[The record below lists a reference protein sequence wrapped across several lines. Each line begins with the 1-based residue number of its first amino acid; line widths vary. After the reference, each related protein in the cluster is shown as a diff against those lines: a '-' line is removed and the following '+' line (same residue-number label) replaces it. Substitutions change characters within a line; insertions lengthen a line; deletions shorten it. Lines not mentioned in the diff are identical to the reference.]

1 MSESTPTTTPTNST
15 SGERPMSIFN
25 NPPKLLPGP
34 GLLHEL
40 MSWHSGDAPALEFL
54 GPEGP
59 SHPYAEKLW
68 KASYAELKRCVAQ
81 LATQLHGVLSN
92 SPKGDYLTGKQP
104 IIPVLL
110 PQSPGLYISQ
120 LATLQIGAAFCPI
133 NGDAPKERV
142 KFICGDVGA
151 KVVIAMRSDHERVT
165 WTEEED
171 VTVAWVEDYFEI
183 PSSSNF
189 QEEEGSA
196 SLKDEPKSSSQNTES
211 EANSV
216 HDDGAAVAKKL
227 REAKT
232 TDLAYIMYTSGST
245 GLPKGVGV
253 SHLAVTQSLLAHDL
267 FLPDFSKFLQFAAPS
282 FDVSVFE
289 IFFPLFKG
297 KTLVGCQRQRLLND
311 LPGMINRLEV
321 DGCELT
327 PTVVNS
333 LLGKRSAVPRLKL
346 LLTIGEM
353 LTRPV
358 VDEFGYNTE
367 EGRPGLLYGMY
378 GPTEAAIHCTANCLM
393 AAGSKVGNI
402 GVPFETVSCFI
413 AAIPEEG
420 QTSMEIKVLPLG
432 EVGELILGG
441 PQLADGYLNRE
452 KENKT
457 AFMTYNGERA
467 YRTGDKGRM
476 LSDGTIEVMGRISAG
491 QVKLRG
497 QRVELGE
504 IEEVVYKQKGI
515 KMAFASVLQG
525 MLIVFASTKGEHV
538 SLDDLNATCEKWLP
552 KYMVPSELVVMQEFP
567 YLPSGKVNKKQLEA
581 DYLARRTEED
591 GKEEEITET
600 EGTISE
606 VVKELLGLRVKLDK
620 RLASYGLDSLM
631 AIRLASQLKIKG
643 LKITPVEILS
653 AETVG
658 AIASVCDANVAAT
671 PTEAAEQS
679 SYDFSS
685 LDEPVWDALEA
696 AGVEDITEEIFP
708 CTPLQ
713 DAMLLETAMDFK
725 AYQNFISLRL
735 EGSYTEGQLRDAIEK
750 WADHNPIL
758 KTGFVDI
765 KSEWG
770 AYTQFVLQMLPE
782 SQIVIGGVSNE
793 ELSSDLSILR
803 PLLIKINRRDSVA
816 TLDIHIHHAL
826 YDGWSLELLIAD
838 LSTILENPDKELVQ
852 RPSFR
857 NVVEHELR
865 LKEKDLSKETQY
877 WSDHFSSLSPAPL
890 PNFNSSTSV
899 PTGLARASLSTKIE
913 TKKLEEVARG
923 LEVSAQSLVQAAY
936 SVLLS
941 SYIGKSDI
949 CFGTVF
955 SGRTGGVDNIEDIC
969 GPTLSTLPIRI
980 DTSSTTTM
988 SSLAQALNS
997 VVRKHLENDVLPLP
1011 SIKKLAS
1018 SETQGRPL
1026 FDTLVVWQQTL
1037 ETTSPSDAKPLVE
1050 LVKSED
1056 QLEFAL
1062 TLEVTPGKEGLRF
1075 DVTYQ
1080 MGVLPEKQVRLLMA
1094 QVEGVVEAM
1103 IEMPDLAVG
1112 GVAWK
1117 LGDELLSIANPEPE
1131 KMETPKSLSAAVEG
1145 MAVSNPNKTAVEFVT
1160 ISESGE
1166 YVTEAATYKQLNER
1180 ANQIAHYLRA
1190 QNVMPD
1196 QLVAICMDKSI
1207 ALYVS
1212 ILAVIKAGAGYL
1224 PLTADTP
1231 VERIQTIFKD
1241 AGVKICITA
1250 ATTSAYLEDRTG
1262 AKIVDVATLDEST
1275 LSTSNPEL
1283 ISSPEN
1289 LAYAVFTSGS
1299 TGVPK
1304 GVLVNQSSALANLET
1319 LKSVYPHSA
1328 DTRLLQSCSHGFD
1341 VSVFEIFWTWT
1352 VSGTLVSGTK
1362 NTIFTDIEKLIND
1375 RKVTHL
1381 SLTSTVAALVN
1392 PANVPSV
1399 EVLIQAGEALTGKV
1413 FNAWAGLK
1421 NKRLFNAYGPS
1432 ETTNVVTATAPI
1444 HSDDILSSIGKPLD
1458 TVSAFVLAN
1467 NEDKDFPHFEVLPLG
1482 AEGEL
1487 CFGGPQVARGY
1498 LDENQN
1504 VGKFVEHPVY
1514 GKIYRSGD
1522 YGRIL
1527 PSREIIYSGRKDDQV
1542 KIRGQRVELG
1552 EISKTMLSSGIVDD
1566 CTTLVIEG
1574 EKEEDRRVVTFFTLK
1589 DQAKT
1594 NDFAVLEAKK
1604 ESQESLFDKLAG
1616 GLPIYMVPSA
1626 LIPVSTLPSTL
1637 VGKVDKKLLKQAFD
1651 SLSTEQIT
1659 TFSNSTES
1667 AGVDYEYTDVE
1678 SQIVNAVAEVAKL
1691 DIQSIAPNASF
1702 FALGIDSITAISL
1715 VRLLREG
1722 GLKVEISDVLKHPSV
1737 LRLAKVISSQQA
1749 KNKNLIESPA
1759 MLPTP
1764 EESTFDPEFLE
1775 ATIDALEKRGKKVE
1789 QVLPCTPLQEAML
1802 SATELSSESGSYKN
1816 QVTLDLKISVEQ
1828 MENAWREMVRRHEI
1842 LRTVFVK
1849 SGHAKF
1855 AYSQVVLTAYEHK
1868 SRTLEAPSVVAAV
1881 NMAQE
1886 KDEEERTEDELLP
1899 PYTLLYVQQPWDG
1912 KTKLVLSMHHA
1923 LYDGFAMSVL
1933 YSEIEA
1939 NLSGQKLQAAPS
1951 FAPFLRYMT
1960 GVDESK
1966 SDAHWTSLLKDFA
1979 PVSFTNMKAAEK
1991 QNHRMT
1997 APLQVSLST
2006 IEKQLKQHS
2015 TTLLSAV
2022 QAAWIATLSHTTQTT
2037 DLVFGNVVSG
2047 RTVPVPGLNDL
2058 VAPCFNTIPFRLN
2071 NIHKLSF
2078 LEAFR
2083 QLQAQNVDALPYQLT
2098 ALRRIQGLAN
2108 TEGKSLFDS
2117 LVLLQTPSTP
2127 LNDKIWAVEEDEG
2140 RMDLPVVV
2148 EIVPHPDTDKLE
2160 VTVHVSGLPLGAK
2173 EVQDVLNTL
2182 QTFLTKALENP
2193 RQQIIPSSAHKQT
2206 FSTNTLALKNKKSA
2220 TDETE
2225 GDKAW
2230 TATEEKVRDI
2240 IAKFTTVS
2248 KEDIKKSTSIY
2259 RLGLDSI
2266 NAVQV
2271 ATLLRNES
2279 WSVAASD
2286 VLQYPSIAALSAHI
2300 GSLSSSEKKE
2310 KVAEFDFASFGDK
2323 HKMNVLAKIGKEE
2336 EEVEDINPCTG
2347 VQSGMLAQ
2355 TLHSGGKE
2363 YVNSFCMELADGT
2376 VVQKM
2381 KGAWETI
2388 TKACEMLRTGFIGLE
2403 DQQYPFAM
2411 VTYKDLPLPWKEV
2424 VSEAELADVAMD
2436 HKALEQAPWMLEHF
2450 KRGDKDII
2458 RFTAHHALYD
2468 AASLQLFLGDV
2479 EAAYEGL
2486 KIAPYSP
2493 IRSVLGP
2500 LLAANQG
2507 KEEEAKKFWTEEVT
2521 IHPHRFPDLTPL
2533 RVTSTKSFAQTGVST
2548 LSLTEIEELA
2558 KQQGVSVQAAGQAAW
2573 GRLLSMYTGEP
2584 SVTFGVTL
2592 SGKSIFDSAEN
2603 DRVAFPTIV
2612 TLPVSCDVVGDNK
2625 ALLQAS
2631 MKGNTGLSKWQ
2642 FTPLTSI
2649 ARWSCI
2655 EGAMFDTLFAYQKTE
2670 GEFDDEEKKLWEVTD
2685 EDASADY
2692 VVSIE
2697 MLPMRDGKLELCVTA
2712 KENVLPREQ
2721 AQLILKQFDKLL
2733 VDTLQHAD
2741 NATDKLEVDE
2751 KKEEIL
2757 SITPPA
2763 QPSMGSQHMLL
2774 HDFVSRSASMYP
2786 NKTALEF
2793 TTCLEPLTS
2802 VQWSFSEMEAEANKI
2817 ASLLQKLNVAQGQL
2831 VAICFDKCPE
2841 ASWSIIGILKVGCAY
2856 VALDPGAPGDRVKFI
2871 MEDSKA
2877 TIVLSSGKPAQN
2889 FTEIFADEDKV
2900 RVVDLDNCPELAE
2913 CSTSAPKL
2921 SRAIDPQDTSYCL
2934 YTSGTTGTPKGC
2946 ELTHE
2951 NAVQAMYA
2959 FTYLFGDKTT
2969 ENSKWLQFASFH
2981 FDVSVLEQFFA
2992 WMHGFCLTS
3001 APRDLIF
3008 EDIPLAINVLGVT
3021 HLDLTPSLA
3030 RLITP
3035 EMVPGL
3041 AKGMFITGGEA
3052 LRQDILDTWGEV
3064 GAVYNGYGPTEAT
3077 IGCTM
3082 FPRCPANG
3090 KPANIGPQF
3099 QNVGS
3104 FVVKKETDEPVLRG
3118 AVGELVVSG
3127 KLVGKGYLN
3136 RPELTQ
3142 ERFPTMHG
3150 ERVYRTG
3157 DLVRITHDGTFL
3169 FLGRADDQ
3177 VKLRGQRLELS
3188 EITEVIKKGVDGI
3201 EEVVTLVLKH
3211 EKQMKEQL
3219 VAFFVPTIEGEKEP
3233 IGLIGPAK
3241 QACVER
3247 LPGYMVPTHFVP
3259 LEKLPLSANNKA
3271 DGKQLA
3277 AIYNKL
3283 SIDELQKLS
3292 SAGQSARAWRE
3303 EERQVVDIL
3312 AECMNLPFE
3321 GLKMGTNIFEL
3332 GYDSISV
3339 IGLSQKLQSAGFVN
3353 AKLATVMKN
3362 SAIEALV
3369 KLLLGHGANSADKS
3383 ACGDVVAAQ
3392 QKIKAFAHRQLSA
3405 VAEELGVDAS
3415 QIENLAPCTAAQEGM
3430 VFRFL
3435 DTEEALYFST
3445 FEFEL
3450 NENVNVEKLEN
3461 AWKTVAGKLEVLRM
3475 KFVMTDAGIAQV
3487 VIKDVALPWLVDKET
3502 TTFDKMEKNE
3512 ALASPWKVA
3521 ILNDK
3526 RLMRLDIFHGLYD
3539 GVALPLL
3546 MQQVAGAYNGKEIPA
3561 GPSFVSC
3568 LPHGPLATR
3577 EGAKEFWMKTLENA
3591 QHTPLPELPSVEK
3604 SDVVLSK
3611 TLTGLEHLETI
3622 RQTLG
3627 VTYQAIVQAAWT
3639 VTLQNYLQAASA
3651 PTFGVVFSGRSIDF
3665 LGAEKIVGPL
3675 LNTLVFQAATEQD
3688 MTWEELIKKCH
3699 EYNTSVLPYQHTA
3712 LKDVMKWVGEGG
3724 DLMDSLFVFQ
3734 HAEDEVDNGLWTEV
3748 EGNPTADYPV
3758 AFEAT
3763 LQPGGELGLA
3773 IVGQSAYLNDEVAEK
3788 LAKGVE
3794 DALKGLKTAD
3804 QKVVL
3809 PASSGS
3815 SIAKAKNVASM
3826 KDNEADESFEWT
3838 SMAETIRAEIASL
3851 TKVDATQIQPFTTLF
3866 SLGLDS
3872 IDMIKLAS
3880 RLKNNKIK
3888 ITVSALVNAGCIARM
3903 MKSIT
3908 SADVAPPKV
3917 AVKIEDVEVKLRDAL
3932 EKEKKIESVD
3942 FIEAVLPATP
3952 LQEGMVAEM
3961 IASSFERYYNHELY
3975 KLSPKTDME
3984 KIKAAWET
3992 SIAAHPILRTN
4003 FVEVEDPSLEV
4014 GYAQVV
4020 RKYEPGIWQSV
4031 NVESTDSIE
4040 VAMQREIATAIEA
4053 AKQGK
4058 LLQLRDVTLGD
4069 SKYYLLSISHA
4080 LYDGWSLDAL
4090 HSDVVAAYSG
4100 QDIARPSPRN
4110 TVEQVVNANG
4120 PEAAKYWKTALT
4132 GLPRSSFPIK
4142 DAESTAVNR
4151 EERFSALK
4159 LPDLQTFC
4167 RKSNISLQT
4176 LGQTAWALL
4185 LASYLQKLDVAFGV
4199 VLSCRD
4205 EEEARRAMMPLM
4217 NTVAVRTVLSGTA
4230 SNMLAESQDYN
4241 NKMREFQ
4248 HFPLR
4253 KAQALAAAQ
4262 SGEGGALFDTLFIF
4276 QGGKTTGDDDRKLG
4290 GDGEKRL
4297 YEPVESKSEVEFA
4310 VCVEMEIQGGA
4321 LLWRTACKDAAR
4333 DRSETKELLEKLDEV
4348 LQTLINKKDEEVMK
4362 SGAEG
4367 ISICGL
4373 PAFRMPDQGMTSL
4386 AQNPIV
4392 KRVNT
4397 PWTDSEKA
4405 IRDVLAKVSKTEE
4418 EGITRETSIFHLG
4431 LDSISAIKLAS
4442 LLRRQGLHIGVN
4454 EIIKNPTVR
4463 GITSVI
4469 EGRNMEA
4476 TTPVETYTDVEKTL
4490 QESLAHINRAELL
4503 KSADIQEQDVDD
4515 ILPLTA
4521 GQLYMAE
4528 RFALSNGGVFSATF
4542 EWSIDANFKLDSERL
4557 NQAWMNVQVRL
4568 PVLRSKIVLGVEK
4581 VGGVQIVGKPHTSGK
4596 RVVYDEKMAA
4606 VDFLDPVRLSVLDG
4620 EEEMKTIKLEI
4631 LHVLYDATSLDR
4643 VLSELQ
4649 TLYHGPTV
4657 ELPTSVMEAS
4667 AEWKSFIA
4675 SSLPSPVKTKQENF
4689 WKSYLPIVK
4698 QQPTPLESNGRSGK
4712 VEVFEPAV
4720 EIGDVKA
4727 KAKEAGVSVDAYVL
4741 AAVSR
4746 VWTAHSGLGLGVYM
4760 SNRSS
4765 DTTASLAGPTLNLL
4779 PLRIPVTE
4787 GAINSKLEEAAKQ
4800 VQSNL
4805 GKLGEDSISSTRL
4818 QDIFKWTGQSV
4829 GCWVNLLKNGEGS
4842 TDNAS
4847 SSTATQN
4854 KLLSKSLNT
4863 NQMLRPRAEVKE
4875 GCSSDH
4881 TEEVKPY
4888 GKAVDI
4894 ELRVVSDGRGLD
4906 VGVFADEE
4914 ILSLD
4919 DAEQIVETLQLVL
4932 GGN

>member
-1 MSESTPTTTPTNST
+1 
-15 SGERPMSIFN
+15 MSILN

-40 MSWHSGDAPALEFL
+40 MSWQSGNSPALEFL
-54 GPEGP
+54 GPEEN
-59 SHPYAEKLW
+59 HPHAEKLW
-68 KASYAELKRCVAQ
+68 KASYSQLKCYVDS
-81 LATQLHGVLSN
+81 LARQLHRVLAS
-92 SPKGDYLTGKQP
+92 SPEGDYLGGKQP

-120 LATLQIGAAFCPI
+120 LAALQIGAAFCPI

-142 KFICGDVGA
+142 KFICGDVDA
-151 KVVIAMRSDHERVT
+151 KVVIAMRSDHERVR
-165 WTEEED
+165 WTKEEET
-171 VTVAWVEDYFEI
+171 TVVWVDDYFTI
-183 PSSSNF
+183 PS
-189 QEEEGSA
+189 EEEVSA
-196 SLKDEPKSSSQNTES
+196 SSIASRLAEAES
-211 EANSV
+211 ITQETSV

-227 REAKT
+227 RIAKT

-253 SHLAVTQSLLAHDL
+253 SHLAVTQSLFAHDL
-267 FLPDFSKFLQFAAPS
+267 FLPPFERFLQFAAPS

-297 KTLVGCQRQRLLND
+297 KTLVGCQRHRLLND

-333 LLGKRSAVPRLKL
+333 LLGKRSAVPELKL

-358 VDEFGYNTE
+358 VDEFGYDTKA
-367 EGRPGLLYGMY
+367 GRPGLLYGMY
-378 GPTEAAIHCTANCLM
+378 GPTEAAIHCTANCMM

-402 GVPFETVSCFI
+402 GVPFESVSCFI

-420 QTSMEIKVLPLG
+420 QTSSEIKVLQLG

-452 KENKT
+452 KENKA
-457 AFMTYNGERA
+457 AFMTYQGERA

-525 MLIVFASTKGEHV
+525 MLIVFASTRGEHV

-567 YLPSGKVNKKQLEA
+567 YLPSGKINKKQLEA

-591 GKEEEITET
+591 GKEEEITAT
-600 EGTISE
+600 EKTILE
-606 VVKELLGLRVKLDK
+606 VVKELLGLKVKLDK
-620 RLASYGLDSLM
+620 RLATYGLDSLM
-631 AIRLASQLKIKG
+631 AIRLASQLKSKG
-643 LKITPVEILS
+643 LKITAVEILS
-653 AETVG
+653 AETIS
-658 AIASVCDANVAAT
+658 AIASVCEANTSLTTAET
-671 PTEAAEQS
+671 AEQS
-679 SYDFSS
+679 SFDFSS
-685 LDEPVWDALEA
+685 LDEPVWNALESF
-696 AGVEDITEEIFP
+696 GIEDLSEEIFP

-713 DAMLLETAMDFK
+713 DAMLMETAADSH

-735 EGSYTEGQLRDAIEK
+735 DGAYTEGQLRDAIQK
-750 WADHNPIL
+750 WADQNPIL

-765 KSEWG
+765 KSEWS

-782 SQIVIGGVSNE
+782 SQIWVGSESRNE
-793 ELSSDLSILR
+793 ASSQVSILR
-803 PLLIKINRRDSVA
+803 PLLIQICQGDCET

-838 LSTILENPDKELVQ
+838 LNAILDNPEAELVE

-857 NVVEHELR
+857 NVVEHQLH
-865 LKEKDLSKETQY
+865 LKEKDLSEETQY
-877 WSDHFSSLSPAPL
+877 WSDHLSSLSPAAL

-899 PTGLARASLSTKIE
+899 PAGLARMSLSTGIS
-913 TKKLEEVARG
+913 TSKLEETARS

-936 SVLLS
+936 SVLLAA
-941 SYIGKSDI
+941 YLGKSDI

-955 SGRTGGVDNIEDIC
+955 SGRTGGVDNIESIC

-980 DTSSTTTM
+980 DTATTPLM
-988 SSLAQALNS
+988 SSLAQSLNS
-997 VVRKHLENDVLPLP
+997 VVRKHLENDVLPLRA
-1011 SIKKLAS
+1011 IKKLTDA
-1018 SETQGRPL
+1018 ETAGRAL
-1026 FDTLVVWQQTL
+1026 FNTLVIWQQTL
-1037 ETTSPSDAKPLVE
+1037 ETASSADAKRLVE
-1050 LVKSED
+1050 LLKSED

-1062 TLEVTPGKEGLRF
+1062 TLEVTPGTEVLKF

-1080 MGVLPEKQVRLLMA
+1080 TNVLPERQVRLLMRQIEGLVGGIIEMPELA
-1094 QVEGVVEAM
+1094 VEGVAE
-1103 IEMPDLAVG
+1103 
-1112 GVAWK
+1112 K
-1117 LGDELLSIANPEPE
+1117 LGNELLSFANPEP
-1131 KMETPKSLSAAVEG
+1131 KTIETPQTLAAAVEG
-1145 MAVSNPNKTAVEFVT
+1145 MAVSSPGKAAIEFVN
-1160 ISESGE
+1160 INESGE
-1166 YVTEAATYKQLNER
+1166 YETESATYKQLNER
-1180 ANQIAHYLRA
+1180 ANQIAHYLRSQDVKA
-1190 QNVMPD
+1190 D

-1231 VERIQTIFKD
+1231 VERIQTIVKD
-1241 AGVKICITA
+1241 AGVNICLTT
-1250 ATTSAYLEDRTG
+1250 ATTTSYLNSNTGPRIVEVDSLDTSALSAENP
-1262 AKIVDVATLDEST
+1262 ALVST
-1275 LSTSNPEL
+1275 
-1283 ISSPEN
+1283 PEN

-1299 TGVPK
+1299 TGAPK
-1304 GVLVNQSSALANLET
+1304 GVLVNQAPVLANLET
-1319 LKSVYPHSA
+1319 LKSVYPHSEA
-1328 DTRLLQSCSHGFD
+1328 TRLLQSCSQGFD
-1341 VSVFEIFWTWT
+1341 VSVFEIFWTWA
-1352 VSGTLVSGTK
+1352 VGGTLVSGTK
-1362 NTIFTDIEKLIND
+1362 NTIFSDIEKLVND
-1375 RKVTHL
+1375 RGITHL
-1381 SLTSTVAALVN
+1381 SLTNTVAALID
-1392 PANVPSV
+1392 PSKVPSV
-1399 EVLIQAGEALTGKV
+1399 EVLIQAGEAMTGKV

-1421 NKRLFNAYGPS
+1421 DKRLFNAYGPS
-1432 ETTNVVTATAPI
+1432 ETINVVTATAPI
-1444 HSDDILSSIGKPLD
+1444 RPDSILSSIGTPLD
-1458 TVSAFVLAN
+1458 TVSTFVLAS
-1467 NEDKDFPHFEVLPLG
+1467 NEDKDPADFIVLPAG

-1498 LDENQN
+1498 LDESQN
-1504 VGKFVEHPVY
+1504 VGKFITHPKY
-1514 GKIYRSGD
+1514 GRIYRTGD
-1522 YGRIL
+1522 YGRML
-1527 PSREIIYSGRKDDQV
+1527 PDGQIIYSGRKDDQV

-1552 EISKTMLSSGIVDD
+1552 EISKTLLSSEAVDD

-1574 EKEEDRRVVTFFTLK
+1574 EKEEDRRLVTFFTLK
-1589 DQAKT
+1589 SESKT
-1594 NDFAVLEAKK
+1594 NNFDVLDAKK
-1604 ESQESLFDKLAG
+1604 DVQESMFDMLIG

-1626 LIPVSTLPSTL
+1626 LIPVSTIPSTH
-1637 VGKVDKKLLKQAFD
+1637 VGKVDKKLLKKAF
-1651 SLSTEQIT
+1651 SSMNIEQMNA
-1659 TFSNSTES
+1659 FSNSTE
-1667 AGVDYEYTDVE
+1667 AARIDYEYNDLE
-1678 SQIVNAVAEVAKL
+1678 SQIANFVAEVAKL
-1691 DIQSIAPNASF
+1691 DIKSVAPNASF
-1702 FALGIDSITAISL
+1702 FALGIDSISAISL
-1715 VRLLREG
+1715 VRLLRET
-1722 GLKVEISDVLKHPSV
+1722 GLKVEISDVLKHSSV
-1737 LRLAKVISSQQA
+1737 LRLAKVISSQKA
-1749 KNKNLIESPA
+1749 KIKTVMESPT

-1775 ATIDALEKRGKKVE
+1775 ATIDALEKQGRKVE

-1802 SATELSSESGSYKN
+1802 SASELSSEGGAYKN
-1816 QVTLDLKISVEQ
+1816 QVTLDLRVSVEQ
-1828 MENAWREMVRRHEI
+1828 TESAWKEMVKRHEI

-1868 SRTLEAPSVVAAV
+1868 SRLVEAPSVAAAV
-1881 NMAQE
+1881 SMAQE
-1886 KDEEERTEDELLP
+1886 KDAEEKIKGELLP
-1899 PYTLLYVQQPWDG
+1899 PYTLLYVPQPWDG

-1933 YSEIEA
+1933 YDEIEKY
-1939 NLSGQKLQAAPS
+1939 LSGQQLHAAPS

-1960 GVDESK
+1960 GVDEAK
-1966 SDAHWTSLLKDFA
+1966 SDAHWSSLLKDFS
-1979 PVSFTNMKAAEK
+1979 PVPFTTPKEAEK
-1991 QNHRMT
+1991 QSHRLS
-1997 APLQVSLST
+1997 APLNASLST

-2022 QAAWIATLSHTTQTT
+2022 QAAWLATLAQSTMMT
-2037 DLVFGNVVSG
+2037 DIVFGNVVSG
-2047 RTVPVPGLNDL
+2047 RTVPVPGLNEL

-2083 QLQAQNVDALPYQLT
+2083 QFQAQSVEALPYQLT
-2098 ALRRIQGLAN
+2098 ALRRIQSLAY
-2108 TEGKSLFDS
+2108 TEGKPLFDS
-2117 LVLLQTPSTP
+2117 LVLLQTSSSP
-2127 LNDKIWAVEEDEG
+2127 LDANIWSVEEDEG
-2140 RMDLPVVV
+2140 SMDLPVVV
-2148 EIVPHPDTDKLE
+2148 EIVPHPDTDGLS
-2160 VTVHVSGLPLGAK
+2160 VTVHINDLPLGEEAA
-2173 EVQDVLNTL
+2173 QDVLNTF

-2193 RQQIIPSSAHKQT
+2193 RQQIIASSTDKHT
-2206 FSTNTLALKNKKSA
+2206 FSANTLALRNKKSST
-2220 TDETE
+2220 TDGAE
-2225 GDKAW
+2225 GDKTWA
-2230 TATEEKVRDI
+2230 TTEEKVRDV
-2240 IAKFTTVS
+2240 IAKFTTVP
-2248 KEDIKKSTSIY
+2248 KEAIKKSTSIY
-2259 RLGLDSI
+2259 KLGLDSI

-2271 ATLLRNES
+2271 ATLLRKEG
-2279 WSVAASD
+2279 WIVAASD
-2286 VLQYPSIAALSAHI
+2286 VLQFPNIAALAGHI
-2300 GSLSSSEKKE
+2300 DSLSSPQGIE
-2310 KVAEFDFASFGDK
+2310 KVVEFDFAAFEHK
-2323 HKMNVLAKIGKEE
+2323 HKKDVLAKIGKKED
-2336 EEVEDINPCTG
+2336 EVVEVNPCTA

-2363 YVNSFCMELADGT
+2363 YVNSFCMELDSST
-2376 VVQKM
+2376 DVQKI
-2381 KGAWETI
+2381 KSAWEAVA
-2388 TKACEMLRTGFIGLE
+2388 KACEMLRTGFVGVD

-2411 VTYKDLPLPWKEV
+2411 VTYKGLSLPWKEV
-2424 VSEAELADVAMD
+2424 DAQVSLRDVIMD

-2450 KRGDKDII
+2450 KRDDRDVI

-2468 AASLQLFLGDV
+2468 AASLQLFLSDIQ
-2479 EAAYEGL
+2479 AAYKGHTT
-2486 KIAPYSP
+2486 APYTP
-2493 IRSVLGP
+2493 LRSVLGKV
-2500 LLAANQG
+2500 LSANRG
-2507 KEEEAKKFWTEEVT
+2507 KQEEAKKFWTEEMT

-2533 RVTSTKSFAQTGVST
+2533 RVTSTKSFAKTATSK
-2548 LSLTEIEELA
+2548 LSLTQIEELA

-2592 SGKSIFDSAEN
+2592 SGKSIVGSAEG
-2603 DRVAFPTIV
+2603 DRFAFPTIV
-2612 TLPVSCDVVGDNK
+2612 TLPVSCDVVGNNK
-2625 ALLQAS
+2625 TLLDAS
-2631 MKGNTGLSKWQ
+2631 MKGNAGLSKWQ
-2642 FTPLTSI
+2642 FTSLTSI
-2649 ARWSCI
+2649 ARWSGV
-2655 EGAMFDTLFAYQKTE
+2655 EGAMFDTLFAYQKTA
-2670 GEFDDEEKKLWEVTD
+2670 GEFDDEEKKLWKVTD

-2692 VVSIE
+2692 AVSIE
-2697 MLPMRDGKLELCVTA
+2697 MLPTRDGRLELCVTA
-2712 KENVLPREQ
+2712 KENVVPREQ
-2721 AQLILKQFDKLL
+2721 AELMIKQFDELF
-2733 VDTLQHAD
+2733 VDTLRNEKGAAD
-2741 NATDKLEVDE
+2741 TLAVEV
-2751 KKEEIL
+2751 KKEKIL

-2763 QPSMGSQHMLL
+2763 QPNMGSEHMLL

-2793 TTCLEPLTS
+2793 TTCLEPLNS
-2802 VQWSFSEMEAEANKI
+2802 RLWSFSEMEGEANKI
-2817 ASLLQKLNVAQGQL
+2817 ANLLQKLNVAQGQL

-2841 ASWSIIGILKVGCAY
+2841 ASWSIIGILKAGCAY

-2877 TIVLSSGKPAQN
+2877 TIVLSSGKPAKN
-2889 FTEIFADEDKV
+2889 FTEIFADEPNV
-2900 RVVDLDNCPELAE
+2900 CVIDLGNCPELAL
-2913 CSTSAPKL
+2913 CSITSPKL
-2921 SRAIDPQDTSYCL
+2921 SRAISPQDTSYCL

-2946 ELTHE
+2946 ELSHE

-3030 RLITP
+3030 RLLTP

-3082 FPRCPANG
+3082 FPRCPVNG

-3104 FVVKKETDEPVLRG
+3104 FVIKKETDEPVLRG

-3142 ERFPTMHG
+3142 ERFPTMLG

-3219 VAFFVPTIEGEKEP
+3219 VAFFVPATAGAEKPMEL
-3233 IGLIGPAK
+3233 IGLAK

-3283 SIDELQKLS
+3283 SIDGLQKLS
-3292 SAGQSARAWRE
+3292 SAGQSARAWSKE
-3303 EERQVVDIL
+3303 EMQIVDIL
-3312 AECMNLPFE
+3312 AECMNLPIDD
-3321 GLKMGTNIFEL
+3321 LKMGINIFEL

-3339 IGLSQKLQSAGFVN
+3339 IGLSQKLQSAGFAN

-3369 KLLLGHGANSADKS
+3369 KVLLGDSANGEEKS
-3383 ACGDVVAAQ
+3383 AGCDLLTAQ
-3392 QKIKAFAHRQLSA
+3392 QKIKAFAHRHLSA
-3405 VAEELGVDAS
+3405 VAEELSVDAS

-3435 DTEEALYFST
+3435 DSEEALYFST

-3450 NENVNVEKLEN
+3450 NENVDVEKLES
-3461 AWKTVAGKLEVLRM
+3461 AWKTVASRLEVLRM

-3487 VIKDVALPWLVDKET
+3487 VLKETALPFTIGKET
-3502 TTFDKMEKNE
+3502 ADFDKMEKIE
-3512 ALASPWKVA
+3512 ALANPWKVA
-3521 ILNDK
+3521 ILNEEN
-3526 RLMRLDIFHGLYD
+3526 LMKLDIFHGLYD

-3546 MQQVAGAYNGKEIPA
+3546 IHQVANAYSGKEVNA
-3561 GPSFVSC
+3561 GPSFLSC
-3568 LPHGPLATR
+3568 LSHGPLAID
-3577 EGAKEFWMKTLENA
+3577 EGAKEFWAKTLENA
-3591 QHTPLPELPSVEK
+3591 QHTPLPQPGSVEK
-3604 SDVVLSK
+3604 RDVILSK
-3611 TLTGLEHLETI
+3611 TLQDFSHLETL

-3639 VTLQNYLQAASA
+3639 VTLQNYLQSSSA
-3651 PTFGVVFSGRSIDF
+3651 PTFGVVVSGRSIDF
-3665 LGAEKIVGPL
+3665 LDAEKIVGPL
-3675 LNTLVFQAATEQD
+3675 LNTLVFHAATEQG
-3688 MTWEELIKKCH
+3688 MTWEDLIKKCH

-3712 LKDVMKWVGEGG
+3712 LKDVMKWAGDGE
-3724 DLMDSLFVFQ
+3724 DLIDSLFVFQ
-3734 HAEDEVDNGLWTEV
+3734 HAEHEEENGIWREI
-3748 EGNPTADYPV
+3748 EGDPTADYPI

-3763 LQPGGELGLA
+3763 LQPSGGLGLT
-3773 IVGQSAYLNDEVAEK
+3773 IVGQSAHLNREVAEK
-3788 LAKGVE
+3788 LVKDVE
-3794 DALKGLKTAD
+3794 ESLLGLKNAD
-3804 QKVVL
+3804 QKITL
-3809 PASSGS
+3809 PTSSGTAVTR
-3815 SIAKAKNVASM
+3815 IR
-3826 KDNEADESFEWT
+3826 KDAANQDIVTDEDFEWT
-3838 SMAETIRAEIASL
+3838 STSETIRTEIASL
-3851 TKVDATQIQPFTTLF
+3851 TKVDAAQIQPFTTLF

-3880 RLKNNKIK
+3880 RLKGKKIK
-3888 ITVSALVNAGCIARM
+3888 ISVSALVKAGCIGKM
-3903 MKSIT
+3903 IKNIT
-3908 SADVAPPKV
+3908 SADAAPIKV
-3917 AVKIEDVEVKLRDAL
+3917 AIKLEDVETKLKAAL
-3932 EKEKKIESVD
+3932 EKENKITDAED
-3942 FIEAVLPATP
+3942 IEAVLPATP

-3961 IASSFERYYNHELY
+3961 IASDFERYYNHELY
-3975 KLSPKTDME
+3975 KLSSETDME
-3984 KIKAAWET
+3984 KIKSAWET
-3992 SIAAHPILRTN
+3992 CIAAHPVLRTQ
-4003 FVEVEDPSLEV
+4003 FVEVEDVSMDI

-4020 RKYEPGIWQSV
+4020 RKYEPGIWQTV
-4031 NVESTDSIE
+4031 DLESTDSLE
-4040 VAMQREIATAIEA
+4040 VVMRREIVNAITA
-4053 AKQGK
+4053 AKQRK
-4058 LLQLRDVTLGD
+4058 MIQLRAVTHGED
-4069 SKYYLLSISHA
+4069 KYYLLSISHA

-4090 HSDVVAAYSG
+4090 HTDIVAAYNN
-4100 QDIARPSPRN
+4100 QDITRPSPRN
-4110 TVEQVVNANG
+4110 TLEQVINANG

-4142 DAESTAVNR
+4142 NVDSTAVNR
-4151 EERFSALK
+4151 AERFSALK
-4159 LPDLQTFC
+4159 LTELQSFC
-4167 RKSNISLQT
+4167 RQSNISLQT

-4185 LASYLQKLDVAFGV
+4185 LASYLQNLDVAFGV

-4205 EEEARRAMMPLM
+4205 EEEARRVVMPLM
-4217 NTVAVRTVLSGTA
+4217 NTVAVRTVLTGTG
-4230 SNMLAESQDYN
+4230 SEMLAESQDYS

-4253 KAQALAAAQ
+4253 KAQALAAQ
-4262 SGEGGALFDTLFIF
+4262 QNGGGALFDTLFIF
-4276 QGGKTTGDDDRKLG
+4276 QGGK
-4290 GDGEKRL
+4290 GDGEKASTVGRDGEKKL
-4297 YEPVESKSEVEFA
+4297 YEPVESKSEIEFA
-4310 VCVEMEIQGGA
+4310 VCVEMEIQGGE
-4321 LLWRTACKDAAR
+4321 LLWRTACKHGACDEN
-4333 DRSETKELLEKLDEV
+4333 ETKELLEKLDE
-4348 LQTLINKKDEEVMK
+4348 LIQTLVHKKDEEVMK
-4362 SGAEG
+4362 SGVDG

-4373 PAFRMPDQGMTSL
+4373 PAFKMPHQVMTSL
-4386 AQNPIV
+4386 VQNPIA
-4392 KRVNT
+4392 KRANT
-4397 PWTDSEKA
+4397 PWTYNEKV
-4405 IRDVLAKVSKTEE
+4405 IRGVLSKVSKTEE
-4418 EGITRETSIFHLG
+4418 EDITKETSIFHLG

-4454 EIIKNPTVR
+4454 EIIKNPTVQ
-4463 GITSVI
+4463 GIATII
-4469 EGRNMEA
+4469 EERIIESA
-4476 TTPVETYTDVEKTL
+4476 TMDNKPAIDVEKTL
-4490 QESLAHINRAELL
+4490 QESLAHINHADLL
-4503 KSADIQEQDVDD
+4503 KSADIIDSDVEN
-4515 ILPLTA
+4515 IFPLTA

-4528 RFALSNGGVFSATF
+4528 RFTRSHGSVFSATF
-4542 EWSIDANFKLDSERL
+4542 QWSTAVKFKLDTERL
-4557 NQAWMNVQVRL
+4557 NQAWQSVQARH

-4581 VGGVQIVGKPHTSGK
+4581 VGGVQIVTKPNFLGKC
-4596 RVVYDEKMAA
+4596 VVYGQEVEA
-4606 VDFLDPVRLSVLDG
+4606 VDFLDPVRISVAGGGDK
-4620 EEEMKTIKLEI
+4620 MKTVKLEI
-4631 LHVLYDATSLDR
+4631 LHVLYDGTSLDR
-4643 VLSELQ
+4643 VLADLQ
-4649 TLYHGPTV
+4649 TLYHDPTAD
-4657 ELPTSVMEAS
+4657 LPSSVIEAS
-4667 AEWKSFIA
+4667 AQWKYFVA
-4675 SSLPSPVKTKQENF
+4675 STLPPSVKDHQEKF
-4689 WKSYLPIVK
+4689 WKSYLPTVK
-4698 QQPTPLESNGRSGK
+4698 QQRTPLESNGKSGK

-4727 KAKEAGVSVDAYVL
+4727 KARAASVSVDAYVL
-4741 AAVSR
+4741 AAVGR
-4746 VWTAHSGLGLGVYM
+4746 VWASHSGLGLGVYM

-4765 DTTASLAGPTLNLL
+4765 DATANLAGPTLNLL
-4779 PLRIPVTE
+4779 PLRVPVTE

-4800 VQSNL
+4800 VQNDL
-4805 GKLGEDSISSTRL
+4805 GKLGDEAISKTRL
-4818 QDIFKWTGQSV
+4818 EDIFKWTGQSV

-4842 TDNAS
+4842 TDDV
-4847 SSTATQN
+4847 ATSN
-4854 KLLSKSLNT
+4854 DPTKLLSSSLNT

-4875 GCSSDH
+4875 GASAED
-4881 TEEVKPY
+4881 TEEVNPY

-4894 ELRVVSDGRGLD
+4894 ELRVVNDGRGLD